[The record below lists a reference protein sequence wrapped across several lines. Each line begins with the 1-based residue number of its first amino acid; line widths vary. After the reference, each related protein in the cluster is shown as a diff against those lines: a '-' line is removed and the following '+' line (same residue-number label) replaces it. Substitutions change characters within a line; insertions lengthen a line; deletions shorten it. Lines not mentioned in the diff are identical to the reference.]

1 MYARCS
7 TFRGR
12 PDAIEAGL
20 EYVRCEALPTV
31 LVMDG
36 CVGMS
41 MLANRETGLC
51 IAASAWTSPQAR
63 TESEGEVC
71 RLRKQLGEHLG
82 GDAEVEEWEIALLH
96 RDHWSQDGARVRVTW
111 VETSD
116 VDRLVDFTRTVTLPA
131 YDLVRGFCSASL
143 MVDREAGRGAVAVS
157 FDNPAAEE
165 DSRETA
171 RALREKYVDGTRDR
185 IVDVEQFDLALAHL
199 HAPELV

>member
-12 PDAIEAGL
+12 ADSIDAGIK
-20 EYVRCEALPTV
+20 YVRCEALPTV

-51 IAASAWTSPQAR
+51 IAASAWDSPQAR

-111 VETSD
+111 VETTN
-116 VDRLVDFTRTVTLPA
+116 VDRLVDFTRTVALPT
-131 YDLVRGFCSASL
+131 YDLVRGFCSSSL
-143 MVDREAGRGAVAVS
+143 MVDRPAGRGAFAVS
-157 FDNPAAEE
+157 FDNAAAEE
-165 DSRETA
+165 DSREIA
-171 RALREKYVDGTRDR
+171 RALREKYVDGTGDR
-185 IVDVEQFDLALAHL
+185 IVDIEEFDLAVAHL
-199 HAPELV
+199 HAPEMV